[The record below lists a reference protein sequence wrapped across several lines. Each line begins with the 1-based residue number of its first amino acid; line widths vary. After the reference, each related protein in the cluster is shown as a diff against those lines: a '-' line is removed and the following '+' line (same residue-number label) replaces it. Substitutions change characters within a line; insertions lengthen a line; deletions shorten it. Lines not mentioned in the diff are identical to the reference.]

1 VRRDILPALSRTRV
15 SGSRLQEY
23 EKMASLDFEF
33 EKTAFR
39 TFYEQNLLLLEMA
52 QQSFSALVNALVMH
66 PGTVAVSK
74 IEGRVKDKEEC
85 IRKFVRKYQPAL
97 EERNE
102 PYEIRSHVTD
112 LIGLRIVCLYEDE
125 IDQVADILRS
135 HFEVIEI
142 TDKVSAMENTEGSF
156 GYKGLHLD
164 LRLNAARSA
173 LPEYAHYAPFRFE
186 LQVRTLIQDSWSV
199 LDHKIKYKKSIPNP
213 LKRRINVL
221 AALFELAD
229 REFREI
235 RDSTEAELK
244 KAPDETVA
252 PLGDIGPPTSESAS
266 AAARELNAFT
276 FLKIASHYFR
286 GFEFEAN
293 KVDGFVQYIQQWS
306 PRITRAQF
314 NRILKDNLALVKRHK
329 LAFEERSPTNKLN
342 PFTMIRHCLCLAD
355 KTMFSKALSRLTRE
369 SFDAWL
375 GANGAV
381 GPA

>member
-1 VRRDILPALSRTRV
+1 
-15 SGSRLQEY
+15 
-23 EKMASLDFEF
+23 MASLDFES
-33 EKTAFR
+33 EKAAFR
-39 TFYEQNLLLLEMA
+39 TFYEQNWELLDTA
-52 QQSFSALVNALVMH
+52 QKSFIALVNALVMH

-102 PYEIRSHVTD
+102 PYDIRSHVTD

-142 TDKVSAMENTEGSF
+142 TDKVSAMENTEDSF
-156 GYKGLHLD
+156 GYKGLHMD

-173 LPEYAHYAPFRFE
+173 LPEYAHYAQFRFE

-235 RDSTEAELK
+235 RDSTAEELK
-244 KAPDETVA
+244 KAADEVIA
-252 PLGDIGPPTSESAS
+252 PSGDTGSPTSEAAS
-266 AAARELNAFT
+266 AARSELNAFT
-276 FLKIASHYFR
+276 FLKIAAHFFKD
-286 GFEFEAN
+286 FEFEAN
-293 KVDGFVQYIQQWS
+293 KVDGFVQYIQAWS
-306 PRITRAQF
+306 PGITRADF
-314 NRILKDNLALVKRHK
+314 NRVMTQNIARVKRYK
-329 LAFEERSPTNKLN
+329 QVFEERSQTNNLN
-342 PFTMIRHCLCLAD
+342 PFTMIRHCLYLAD
-355 KTMFSKALSRLTRE
+355 KRTFSKALSKLARE

-375 GANGAV
+375 DADGAG
-381 GPA
+381 GPS

>member
-1 VRRDILPALSRTRV
+1 
-15 SGSRLQEY
+15 
-23 EKMASLDFEF
+23 MASLDFEF
-33 EKTAFR
+33 EKAAFR
-39 TFYEQNLLLLEMA
+39 AFYEQNLLLLETA
-52 QQSFSALVNALVMH
+52 KDSFSALVHALVMH

-85 IRKFVRKYQPAL
+85 IRKFARKYQPAL

-102 PYEIRSHVTD
+102 PYEIRSLLTD

-142 TDKVSAMENTEGSF
+142 TDKVSAMEDTEGSF
-156 GYKGLHLD
+156 GYKGLHMD

-199 LDHKIKYKKSIPNP
+199 LDHKIKYKKSIPNA

-235 RDSTEAELK
+235 RDSTAVELQR
-244 KAPDETVA
+244 APDETVA
-252 PLGDIGPPTSESAS
+252 PLVDVGSPTSDS
-266 AAARELNAFT
+266 AAAAGKELNAFT
-276 FLKIASHYFR
+276 FLKIAAHFFKD
-286 GFEFEAN
+286 FEFEAK
-293 KVDGFVQYIQQWS
+293 KVDGFVQHIEEWS
-306 PRITRAQF
+306 PGITRAQF
-314 NRILKDNLALVKRHK
+314 NRIMKESIGVVKRYK
-329 LAFEERSPTNKLN
+329 QFFEKKDATNKLN
-342 PFTMIRHCLCLAD
+342 PYTVIRHCLYLAD
-355 KTMFSKALSRLTRE
+355 RTTFSRALTRLSRE
-369 SFDAWL
+369 SFEAWL
-375 GANGAV
+375 SANAPV
-381 GPA
+381 GQT

>member
-1 VRRDILPALSRTRV
+1 MP
-15 SGSRLQEY
+15 
-23 EKMASLDFEF
+23 SLDFEL
-33 EKTAFR
+33 EKAVFR
-39 TFYEQNLLLLEMA
+39 AFYEQNWELLDTA
-52 QQSFSALVNALVMH
+52 QKSFSALVHALVMH

-85 IRKFVRKYQPAL
+85 VRKFVRKYQPAL

-156 GYKGLHLD
+156 GYKGLHMD

-173 LPEYAHYAPFRFE
+173 LLEYAHYAQFRFE

-235 RDSTEAELK
+235 RDSTAAELQ
-244 KAPDETVA
+244 KAADETVA
-252 PLGDIGPPTSESAS
+252 PQGGADPLSSEAAS
-266 AAARELNAFT
+266 AAGRELNAFT

-286 GFEFEAN
+286 DFEFEAN
-293 KVDGFVQYIQQWS
+293 KVDGFVQYIQEWS
-306 PRITRAQF
+306 PGITRAQF
-314 NRILKDNLALVKRHK
+314 NRVLKDNLPVAKRYK
-329 LAFEERSPTNKLN
+329 QAFEEQSPTNKLN
-342 PFTMIRHCLCLAD
+342 PFTMIRHCLYLAD
-355 KTMFSKALSRLTRE
+355 RATFSKALSKLARE

-375 GANGAV
+375 GANASV
-381 GPA
+381 GPM

>member
-1 VRRDILPALSRTRV
+1 MK
-15 SGSRLQEY
+15 
-23 EKMASLDFEF
+23 KMASLDFEF
-33 EKTAFR
+33 EKAAFR
-39 TFYEQNLLLLEMA
+39 TFYEQNLLLLETA
-52 QQSFSALVNALVMH
+52 QKSFMALVNALVMH

-85 IRKFVRKYQPAL
+85 VRKFVRKYQPAL

-125 IDQVADILRS
+125 IDRVADILRS

-156 GYKGLHLD
+156 GYKGLHMD

-199 LDHKIKYKKSIPNP
+199 LDHKIKYKKSIPNA

-235 RDSTEAELK
+235 RDSTAAELRR
-244 KAPDETVA
+244 AADEVVA
-252 PLGDIGPPTSESAS
+252 PVGDTGPPTLDAPS
-266 AAARELNAFT
+266 AAGRELNAFT
-276 FLKIASHYFR
+276 FLKIAAHYFR
-286 GFEFEAN
+286 DFEFEAN
-293 KVDGFVQYIQQWS
+293 KVDGFVQYIREWS
-306 PRITRAQF
+306 PGITRAQF
-314 NRILKDNLALVKRHK
+314 NGVMKNNLPVVKRYK
-329 LAFEERSPTNKLN
+329 QTLEERSPTNTLN
-342 PFTMIRHCLCLAD
+342 PFTVIRHCLYLAD
-355 KTMFSKALSRLTRE
+355 SKTFSKALSRLARE

-375 GANGAV
+375 GANAPV